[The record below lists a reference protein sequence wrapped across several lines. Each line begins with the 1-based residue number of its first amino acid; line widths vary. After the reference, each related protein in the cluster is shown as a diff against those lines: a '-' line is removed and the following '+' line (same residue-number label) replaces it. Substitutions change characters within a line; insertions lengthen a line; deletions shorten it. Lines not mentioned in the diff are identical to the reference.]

1 VCRSP
6 EEILSDLTGLCSGDS
21 VTYYTGRT
29 GWISAP
35 EMKEVFD
42 WVNKAV
48 MSGTHDFTQK
58 STGNGVF
65 EYIARR
71 RIEPCQ
77 AKGPRDYQ

>member
-1 VCRSP
+1 
-6 EEILSDLTGLCSGDS
+6 
-21 VTYYTGRT
+21 
-29 GWISAP
+29 
-35 EMKEVFD
+35 MKEVFD